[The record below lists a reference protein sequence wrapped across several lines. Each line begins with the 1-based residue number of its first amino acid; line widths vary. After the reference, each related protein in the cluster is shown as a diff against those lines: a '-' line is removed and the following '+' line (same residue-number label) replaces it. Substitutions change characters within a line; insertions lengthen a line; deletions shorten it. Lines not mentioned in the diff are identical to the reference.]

1 MKLVSASVHALHI
14 PFVEAFSHSAHWRN
28 ASDSVVIRV
37 VDEDGVVGFGEGAP
51 RTYVTGE
58 TAAGMVEHLARALW
72 PAVEGVDLPDPV
84 ADGLAAADGVI
95 PALTLPG
102 VIAPNAARC
111 ALELATLDCLLRAA
125 GASVAALLP
134 PQRHEVVYSGVIS
147 AGPPDVVARR
157 ARQMKLIGITDI
169 KLKVGGAGD
178 LERVGAVRRA
188 IGPEISLRLD
198 ANGGWDLGRALEIL
212 LALAPFEIATVEQ
225 PLPRGDWRDLKALRA
240 RSPIPLMADESLVTL
255 DDARLLLTEEAV
267 DAFNI
272 RVSKC
277 GGLSRSV
284 EIARLAAEAGVGVQ
298 VGSQV
303 GETAILSAAGRHL
316 AAGLPDVTSV
326 EGSYGTLLLTED
338 LSVESVRFGHG
349 GRAPLLEGPGL
360 GVEVVEERLRRH
372 SKRVVALSSD
382 GMAA

>member
-1 MKLVSASVHALHI
+1 MLGAVERGQCTFATAACIGIVNKARFPDWLDHAAQCVVDNPILEWCRRNLPPL
-14 PFVEAFSHSAHWRN
+14 PFV
-28 ASDSVVIRV
+28 D
-37 VDEDGVVGFGEGAP
+37 D
-51 RTYVTGE
+51 
-58 TAAGMVEHLARALW
+58 
-72 PAVEGVDLPDPV
+72 
-84 ADGLAAADGVI
+84 
-95 PALTLPG
+95 
-102 VIAPNAARC
+102 
-111 ALELATLDCLLRAA
+111 
-125 GASVAALLP
+125 
-134 PQRHEVVYSGVIS
+134 
-147 AGPPDVVARR
+147 
-157 ARQMKLIGITDI
+157 K
-169 KLKVGGAGD
+169 
-178 LERVGAVRRA
+178 GAVCA
-188 IGPEISLRLD
+188 RL
-198 ANGGWDLGRALEIL
+198 
-212 LALAPFEIATVEQ
+212 IAAVEQ

-284 EIARLAAEAGVGVQ
+284 EIARLAAEAGVAVQ

-316 AAGLPDVTSV
+316 AAGLPDVASV

-338 LSVESVRFGHG
+338 LSLESVRFGHG

-360 GVEVVEERLRRH
+360 GVQVVEERLRRH